1 MVKLQHVLVAMAVA
15 GLTAVAGAAQ
25 DPVATLPQAYKLVL
39 ENEWVKVTRVH
50 YAPNVK
56 LPVHDHTAWPSAY
69 LYLNAS
75 GPVVFRHVGADYGAV
90 TRKPTVA
97 RSIRL
102 FRGVTETHE
111 VENQSPLPSDFLR
124 IEFKTDPVEP
134 RTLRGTLL
142 PEAAAATVVN
152 KEQFANAQV
161 RVSRLLL
168 PHGTSI
174 ELNGELPGLV
184 VWLSDPDPGRV
195 LWLPKGASERLQN
208 ASAAQLEAVR
218 FELKTLPIRAP
229 Q

>member
-1 MVKLQHVLVAMAVA
+1 MRTVVLAVV
-15 GLTAVAGAAQ
+15 GLALTVGVAAQ
-25 DPVATLPQAYKLVL
+25 DPVATLPEAYTLVL
-39 ENEWVKVTRVH
+39 ENEWIKVTRVH

-56 LPVHDHTAWPSAY
+56 LPVHDHTAWASAY

-102 FRGVTETHE
+102 FRGVKETHE

-134 RTLRGTLL
+134 RTLRGTVP
-142 PEAAAATVVN
+142 PEPAAATVID

-161 RVSRLLL
+161 QVNRILL
-168 PHGTSI
+168 PPGTSV
-174 ELNGELPGLV
+174 ELNGALPSLLV
-184 VWLSDPDPGRV
+184 TLSDPDPGRV
-195 LWLPKGASERLQN
+195 RWLARGTNERLQN
-208 ASAAQLEAVR
+208 TSAAVLESVR
-218 FELKTLPIRAP
+218 FVLKTAPIPVPR
-229 Q
+229 

>member
-1 MVKLQHVLVAMAVA
+1 MRKMIVTVIAVA
-15 GLTAVAGAAQ
+15 SVAVLSAAQ
-25 DPVATLPQAYKLVL
+25 DPVATLPDAYKLLL

-56 LPVHDHTAWPSAY
+56 LPVHDHTAWASAY

-102 FRGVTETHE
+102 FRGVKETHE

-124 IEFKTDPVEP
+124 VEFKTDPVEP
-134 RTLRGTLL
+134 RTLRGTLP
-142 PEAAAATVVN
+142 PEPSSATAVA

-168 PHGTSI
+168 PPGTSI
-174 ELNGELPGLV
+174 ALTGEQPSLV

-195 LWLPKGASERLQN
+195 RWLAKGSNERLQN
-208 ASAAQLEAVR
+208 PSTAPLEAVR
-218 FELKTLPIRAP
+218 FELKTVPIKAP

>member
-1 MVKLQHVLVAMAVA
+1 MRKVILSV
-15 GLTAVAGAAQ
+15 TAVALTTVLSAAQ
-25 DPVATLPQAYKLVL
+25 DPVATLPDAYKLVL
-39 ENEWVKVTRVH
+39 ENDWVKVTRVH

-56 LPVHDHTAWPSAY
+56 LPVHDHTAWASAY

-102 FRGVTETHE
+102 FRGVKETHE

-168 PHGTSI
+168 PPGTSV
-174 ELNGELPGLV
+174 ELNGDLPSLV

-195 LWLPKGASERLQN
+195 RWLPKGASERLQN
-208 ASAAQLEAVR
+208 TSSAPLEAVQ
-218 FELKTLPIRAP
+218 FELKTPQIRAP

>member
-1 MVKLQHVLVAMAVA
+1 MRKVILSV
-15 GLTAVAGAAQ
+15 TAVALTTVLSAAQ
-25 DPVATLPQAYKLVL
+25 DPVATLPDAYRLVL

-56 LPVHDHTAWPSAY
+56 LPVHDHTAWASAY

-90 TRKPTVA
+90 TRKPTIA

-102 FRGVTETHE
+102 FRGVKETHE

-124 IEFKTDPVEP
+124 VEFKTDPVEP
-134 RTLRGTLL
+134 RTLRWTLP
-142 PEAAAATVVN
+142 PEAAAATVIN

-161 RVSRLLL
+161 RISRLLL
-168 PHGTSI
+168 PPGTAVD
-174 ELNGELPGLV
+174 LNGALPSLV

-195 LWLPKGASERLQN
+195 RWLPKGTNDLLENS
-208 ASAAQLEAVR
+208 SAASLEAVR
-218 FELKTLPIRAP
+218 FELKTVPIEAP